1 MTSTQITCP
10 RCGEAISIDQA
21 LTTQITNQ
29 IKDTMSEQLRRK
41 EEELQSEKAK
51 LESAKKDMQVDISK
65 QVTEKLTQE
74 KALLWQRA
82 LQEAQKREDHEK
94 KLLEDQL
101 KEKDASLKVARE
113 KELEVRR
120 AAAKFAEEKA
130 AFELEKQRQIDE
142 ERAKIIAEAGKRAA
156 EEQQYKLAALQK
168 KLDDALKA
176 NEDQKRKLEQG
187 SQQTQGEVLELELE
201 QLLKSEFIYDHI
213 DPVPKGTTGADIIQK
228 VYSRQGTYC
237 GQIIWECKRTKQWS
251 EGWVQK
257 LKDDQRATKADVAII
272 VSTVLPEGVVGFGL
286 REGVWVAE
294 IKLTLAI
301 ATIVRRM
308 LESLAFEKTS
318 SVGKNEKMEMLY
330 RYLTGVEFTQRI
342 EAIVEA
348 FSDMDTGLRKER
360 LAYEKMW
367 AEREKQI
374 RKVVMNTVGMYGDLS
389 GLVTLPTIKSLELE
403 SPPLLTET

>member
-1 MTSTQITCP
+1 
-10 RCGEAISIDQA
+10 
-21 LTTQITNQ
+21 
-29 IKDTMSEQLRRK
+29 
-41 EEELQSEKAK
+41 
-51 LESAKKDMQVDISK
+51 
-65 QVTEKLTQE
+65 
-74 KALLWQRA
+74 
-82 LQEAQKREDHEK
+82 
-94 KLLEDQL
+94 
-101 KEKDASLKVARE
+101 
-113 KELEVRR
+113 
-120 AAAKFAEEKA
+120 
-130 AFELEKQRQIDE
+130 
-142 ERAKIIAEAGKRAA
+142 
-156 EEQQYKLAALQK
+156 
-168 KLDDALKA
+168 
-176 NEDQKRKLEQG
+176 
-187 SQQTQGEVLELELE
+187 
-201 QLLKSEFIYDHI
+201 
-213 DPVPKGTTGADIIQK
+213 
-228 VYSRQGTYC
+228 
-237 GQIIWECKRTKQWS
+237 
-251 EGWVQK
+251 
-257 LKDDQRATKADVAII
+257 
-272 VSTVLPEGVVGFGL
+272 VLPEGVVGFGL

>member
-101 KEKDASLKVARE
+101 KEKDASLKAARE

-142 ERAKIIAEAGKRAA
+142 ERAKII
-156 EEQQYKLAALQK
+156 
-168 KLDDALKA
+168 D
-176 NEDQKRKLEQG
+176 
-187 SQQTQGEVLELELE
+187 
-201 QLLKSEFIYDHI
+201 
-213 DPVPKGTTGADIIQK
+213 
-228 VYSRQGTYC
+228 
-237 GQIIWECKRTKQWS
+237 
-251 EGWVQK
+251 
-257 LKDDQRATKADVAII
+257 
-272 VSTVLPEGVVGFGL
+272 
-286 REGVWVAE
+286 
-294 IKLTLAI
+294 
-301 ATIVRRM
+301 
-308 LESLAFEKTS
+308 
-318 SVGKNEKMEMLY
+318 
-330 RYLTGVEFTQRI
+330 
-342 EAIVEA
+342 
-348 FSDMDTGLRKER
+348 
-360 LAYEKMW
+360 
-367 AEREKQI
+367 
-374 RKVVMNTVGMYGDLS
+374 
-389 GLVTLPTIKSLELE
+389 
-403 SPPLLTET
+403 